1 MDLLGKKKNRVQTQL
16 WCLIKLHGTIRA
28 DQHLT
33 TFCLTDG
40 FPCSVGAQFNVTLA
54 SHRLFISS
62 PALRFISS
70 PGNGWSFS
78 SKRGRGAGAVQL
90 LAALVHKV
98 PSRSLHG
105 DSGGRLCGVAGT
117 RASQRGA
124 PGACVCMLGSHSEL
138 TSARHR
144 PRVPPQ
150 RSPLGE
156 AARPAPTQPLLG

>member
-1 MDLLGKKKNRVQTQL
+1 MDLLGKKNRVQTQL
-16 WCLIKLHGTIRA
+16 WCLIKLYRTIRA
-28 DQHLT
+28 GQHLT

-40 FPCSVGAQFNVTLA
+40 FPCSIGAQFHVTLA

-70 PGNGWSFS
+70 GWSFS
-78 SKRGRGAGAVQL
+78 SKRGGGAGAVQL

-98 PSRSLHG
+98 PVGTVGAGSAESLAHQ
-105 DSGGRLCGVAGT
+105 
-117 RASQRGA
+117 ASQRGA
-124 PGACVCMLGSHSEL
+124 PGACACTLRSHSEL

-150 RSPLGE
+150 RSSLGE